1 LGVELSFKASCRG
14 RGKGGPSRLRV
25 ASASRRLPCL
35 PSRSRVLLAFGL
47 SFPPAASLAASPV
60 AFRRYVS
67 LRKSVA
73 GCVARFRTAGG
84 RVGSGSRLG
93 RVPAEKGERGDAD
106 PMPRGVGRTEGG
118 WNVRDGTLD
127 LGLGVRAHCFLT
139 GFCFF
144 TLAGWLASR
153 LSSPLRT
160 CFVFAFPV
168 VSRGQWLS
176 TVTVTATR
184 RRRCS
189 TAWLLWACES
199 ISPYQ
204 SPKRRQANAPKG
216 QSNKPTHRTT
226 SGEETMWPTEQRV
239 EKQ

>member
-1 LGVELSFKASCRG
+1 
-14 RGKGGPSRLRV
+14 
-25 ASASRRLPCL
+25 
-35 PSRSRVLLAFGL
+35 
-47 SFPPAASLAASPV
+47 
-60 AFRRYVS
+60 
-67 LRKSVA
+67 
-73 GCVARFRTAGG
+73 
-84 RVGSGSRLG
+84 VGSGRRLG

-216 QSNKPTHRTT
+216 GKQQADPPNNEWRRNNVAHRTT
-226 SGEETMWPTEQRV
+226 SG
-239 EKQ
+239 KAIN